1 MSGPNGP
8 NTRRATAAK
17 PKKSARAKNGKTKTA
32 AAGGLAKANDSGP
45 NGPATSDGN

>member
-32 AAGGLAKANDSGP
+32 TAGSLVKTKDAAAN
-45 NGPATSDGN
+45 